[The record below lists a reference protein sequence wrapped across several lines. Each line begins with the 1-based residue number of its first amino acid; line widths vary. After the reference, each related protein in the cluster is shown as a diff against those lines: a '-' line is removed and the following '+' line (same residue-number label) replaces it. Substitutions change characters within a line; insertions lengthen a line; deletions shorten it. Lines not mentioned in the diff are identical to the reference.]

1 MTQSSHGIEHADDAW
16 QAARQRRPEDR
27 VTPETRPDRDEAWFD
42 ALFREHARSV
52 YRYVARRAARDDA
65 DDLTAD
71 VLTVAWRRRE
81 EVPEGHELAWLY
93 RTAAFTVAN
102 HHRRSRPVLVEVLPE
117 DPDQTS
123 PEVLVVADLEV
134 RAALAS
140 LSDRDRE
147 ILLLTAWDGV
157 DGDGLA
163 ETLGISRGGADA
175 ALSRARSR
183 LRAAWEAQEEGT
195 EAATEKPGPASVGRS
210 PADGRADGATDPPD
224 PEPPQL
230 PQGTTRKDDDAD
242 DTDRVTGRQGGPAP
256 RRT

>member
-1 MTQSSHGIEHADDAW
+1 MTLETPARDD
-16 QAARQRRPEDR
+16 
-27 VTPETRPDRDEAWFD
+27 AWFD

-52 YRYVARRAARDDA
+52 FRYVARRAARDDA

-71 VLTVAWRRRE
+71 VLAVAWRRRD

-102 HHRRSRPVLVEVLPE
+102 HHRKSRPVLVEVLPE
-117 DPDQTS
+117 GPDRDS
-123 PEVLVVADLEV
+123 PELLVVADLEV
-134 RAALAS
+134 RAALAT
-140 LSDRDRE
+140 LSERDRE
-147 ILLLTAWDGV
+147 VLLLTAWEGV

-163 ETLGISRGGADA
+163 EALGISRGGADA

-183 LRAAWEAQEEGT
+183 LRAAFAAQDQVDDPDHADSRGRSGH
-195 EAATEKPGPASVGRS
+195 AAPVSPAGPASPSQPGPA
-210 PADGRADGATDPPD
+210 
-224 PEPPQL
+224 
-230 PQGTTRKDDDAD
+230 RKDDGAH

>member
-1 MTQSSHGIEHADDAW
+1 MTLETPARDD
-16 QAARQRRPEDR
+16 
-27 VTPETRPDRDEAWFD
+27 AWFD

-52 YRYVARRAARDDA
+52 FRYVARRAARDDA

-71 VLTVAWRRRE
+71 VLAVAWRRRD

-102 HHRRSRPVLVEVLPE
+102 HHRKSRPVLVEVLPE
-117 DPDQTS
+117 GPDRDS
-123 PEVLVVADLEV
+123 PELLVVADLEV
-134 RAALAS
+134 RAALAT
-140 LSDRDRE
+140 LSERDRE
-147 ILLLTAWDGV
+147 VLLLTAWEGV

-163 ETLGISRGGADA
+163 EALGISRGGADA

-183 LRAAWEAQEEGT
+183 LRAAFAAQDEADAEDHADPQDRSGRAT
-195 EAATEKPGPASVGRS
+195 PVSPAGAASSPSPPAS
-210 PADGRADGATDPPD
+210 P
-224 PEPPQL
+224 
-230 PQGTTRKDDDAD
+230 RKDDDAH

>member
-1 MTQSSHGIEHADDAW
+1 M
-16 QAARQRRPEDR
+16 
-27 VTPETRPDRDEAWFD
+27 TPETSPDRDEAWFD
-42 ALFREHARSV
+42 ALFRAHARSV

-71 VLTVAWRRRE
+71 VLTVAWRRRD

-93 RTAAFTVAN
+93 KTAAFTVAN
-102 HHRRSRPVLVEVLPE
+102 HHRRSRPVLVEVVPE
-117 DPDQTS
+117 DTDQTS
-123 PEVLVVADLEV
+123 PELLVVADLEV
-134 RAALAS
+134 RAALAT

-157 DGDGLA
+157 DGEGLA
-163 ETLGISRGGADA
+163 ATLGISRGGADA

-183 LRAAWEAQEEGT
+183 LRAAWEAQGTGEG
-195 EAATEKPGPASVGRS
+195 ESPGTQPPSADSSR
-210 PADGRADGATDPPD
+210 PADPHDPHGARPAA
-224 PEPPQL
+224 
-230 PQGTTRKDDDAD
+230 RKDQSDD

>member
-1 MTQSSHGIEHADDAW
+1 MTLQNPARDD
-16 QAARQRRPEDR
+16 
-27 VTPETRPDRDEAWFD
+27 AWFD

-52 YRYVARRAARDDA
+52 FRYVARRAARDDA

-71 VLTVAWRRRE
+71 VLAVAWRRRD

-102 HHRRSRPVLVEVLPE
+102 HHRKSRPVLVEVLPE
-117 DPDQTS
+117 GPDRDS
-123 PEVLVVADLEV
+123 PELLVVADLEV
-134 RAALAS
+134 RAALAT
-140 LSDRDRE
+140 LSERDRE
-147 ILLLTAWDGV
+147 VLLLTAWEGV

-163 ETLGISRGGADA
+163 EALGISRGGADA

-183 LRAAWEAQEEGT
+183 LRAAFAAQDSADAQSDDAPQRRPGAAAPA
-195 EAATEKPGPASVGRS
+195 EAAARSAPASP
-210 PADGRADGATDPPD
+210 PAPA
-224 PEPPQL
+224 
-230 PQGTTRKDDDAD
+230 RKDDDAH

>member
-1 MTQSSHGIEHADDAW
+1 MTLQTPVRDD
-16 QAARQRRPEDR
+16 
-27 VTPETRPDRDEAWFD
+27 AWFD

-52 YRYVARRAARDDA
+52 FRYVARRAARDDA

-71 VLTVAWRRRE
+71 VLAVAWRRRD

-102 HHRRSRPVLVEVLPE
+102 HHRKSRPVLVEVLPE
-117 DPDQTS
+117 GPDRDS
-123 PEVLVVADLEV
+123 PELLVVADLEV
-134 RAALAS
+134 RAALAT
-140 LSDRDRE
+140 LSDRDRSV
-147 ILLLTAWDGV
+147 LLLTAWEGV

-163 ETLGISRGGADA
+163 EALGISRGGADA

-183 LRAAWEAQEEGT
+183 LRAAFEAQDQP
-195 EAATEKPGPASVGRS
+195 EAQG
-210 PADGRADGATDPPD
+210 
-224 PEPPQL
+224 
-230 PQGTTRKDDDAD
+230 GTTTPEAPAAPATQSRPAEPRKDDAAR

>member
-1 MTQSSHGIEHADDAW
+1 M
-16 QAARQRRPEDR
+16 
-27 VTPETRPDRDEAWFD
+27 TPETSPDRDEAWFD

-71 VLTVAWRRRE
+71 VLTVAWRRRD

-93 RTAAFTVAN
+93 KTAAFTVAN
-102 HHRRSRPVLVEVLPE
+102 HHRRARPVLVEVVPE
-117 DPDQTS
+117 DSDQTS
-123 PEVLVVADLEV
+123 PELLVVADLEV
-134 RAALAS
+134 RAALAT

-157 DGDGLA
+157 DGDRLA

-175 ALSRARSR
+175 ALSRARKR
-183 LRAAWEAQEEGT
+183 LRAAWEAQGAADG
-195 EAATEKPGPASVGRS
+195 EAPGAPVAGGPQVRPGPQGSH
-210 PADGRADGATDPPD
+210 D
-224 PEPPQL
+224 
-230 PQGTTRKDDDAD
+230 PQGTARKDQSAD

>member
-1 MTQSSHGIEHADDAW
+1 MTLQTPARDD
-16 QAARQRRPEDR
+16 
-27 VTPETRPDRDEAWFD
+27 AWFD

-52 YRYVARRAARDDA
+52 FRYVARRAARDDA

-71 VLTVAWRRRE
+71 VLAVAWRRRD

-102 HHRRSRPVLVEVLPE
+102 HHRKSRPVLVEVLPE
-117 DPDQTS
+117 GPDRDS
-123 PEVLVVADLEV
+123 PELLVVADLEV
-134 RAALAS
+134 RAALAT
-140 LSDRDRE
+140 LSERDRE
-147 ILLLTAWDGV
+147 VLLLTAWEGV

-163 ETLGISRGGADA
+163 EALGISRGGADA

-183 LRAAWEAQEEGT
+183 LRAAFAAQDGADAQSDDAPRSRPGAVAPAD
-195 EAATEKPGPASVGRS
+195 AAAPETPASL
-210 PADGRADGATDPPD
+210 PAPA
-224 PEPPQL
+224 
-230 PQGTTRKDDDAD
+230 RKDDDAH

>member
-1 MTQSSHGIEHADDAW
+1 MTLETPPRDD
-16 QAARQRRPEDR
+16 
-27 VTPETRPDRDEAWFD
+27 AWFD

-52 YRYVARRAARDDA
+52 FRYVARRAARDDA

-71 VLTVAWRRRE
+71 VLAVAWRRRD

-102 HHRRSRPVLVEVLPE
+102 HHRKSRPVLVEALPE
-117 DPDQTS
+117 GPDRDS
-123 PEVLVVADLEV
+123 PELLVVADLEV
-134 RAALAS
+134 RAALAT
-140 LSDRDRE
+140 LSERDRE
-147 ILLLTAWDGV
+147 VLLLTAWEGV

-163 ETLGISRGGADA
+163 EVLGVSRGGADA

-183 LRAAWEAQEEGT
+183 LRAAFAAQDHTDAQDGAGT
-195 EAATEKPGPASVGRS
+195 EGDADAQRRPAVPAS
-210 PADGRADGATDPPD
+210 PARPVPPASRAAPA
-224 PEPPQL
+224 
-230 PQGTTRKDDDAD
+230 RKDDGAH

>member
-1 MTQSSHGIEHADDAW
+1 VTLQNPARDD
-16 QAARQRRPEDR
+16 
-27 VTPETRPDRDEAWFD
+27 AWFD

-52 YRYVARRAARDDA
+52 FRYVARRAARDDA

-71 VLTVAWRRRE
+71 VLAVAWRRRD

-102 HHRRSRPVLVEVLPE
+102 HHRKSRPVLVEVLPE
-117 DPDQTS
+117 GPDRDS
-123 PEVLVVADLEV
+123 PELLVVADLEV
-134 RAALAS
+134 RAALAT
-140 LSDRDRE
+140 LSERDRE
-147 ILLLTAWDGV
+147 VLLLTAWEGV

-163 ETLGISRGGADA
+163 EALGISRGGADA

-183 LRAAWEAQEEGT
+183 LRAAFAAQDQADAPDHSGT
-195 EAATEKPGPASVGRS
+195 QGRSGLTAPVSPAGPASATS
-210 PADGRADGATDPPD
+210 PPASA
-224 PEPPQL
+224 
-230 PQGTTRKDDDAD
+230 RKDDDAH